1 MFLGLLESYYKSDH
15 YLLTPLCPAYTHAPY
30 TWEYVLVTH
39 LHVYTRSVYAGK
51 AGCDRIDQQFLTSP
65 RIVQYAQN

>member
-1 MFLGLLESYYKSDH
+1 MFLGLLKSYYKSNH
-15 YLLTPLCPAYTHAPY
+15 YPLTPLCPAYTHTLY
-30 TWEYVLVTH
+30 TREYVLVTH
-39 LHVYTRSVYAGK
+39 LRVYAGSVYAGK

>member
-30 TWEYVLVTH
+30 MREYVLVTH
-39 LHVYTRSVYAGK
+39 LRVYAGS
-51 AGCDRIDQQFLTSP
+51 AYAAQSGP
-65 RIVQYAQN
+65 RSD